1 MALQFN
7 PGNEDKSGQ
16 ILGAHQISAANT
28 RQQGKM
34 ALAQGIASG
43 VTSVA
48 EGALGAL
55 SNYTQ
60 QGEIA
65 GIAQT
70 KIKAA
75 QEFGQQYGMD
85 MSFMDELLKDTKN
98 PAQLN
103 AMADIALMH
112 LGQGMKNSYGR
123 EQHNMSMQR
132 MAAQSQM
139 AGANQMGGIY
149 GRADAAAPPNMRPVA
164 PAPAGPPQ
172 GFAPNFSV
180 IP

>member
-34 ALAQGIASG
+34 ALAQGVASG

-112 LGQGMKNSYGR
+112 LGQGMKNSYQDRGH
-123 EQHNMSMQR
+123 ELSMQR
-132 MAAQSQM
+132 MAQQSGFTQ
-139 AGANQMGGIY
+139 ANQANAASL
-149 GRADAAAPPNMRPVA
+149 RPAAPPPGPTRTPWQGFQVA
-164 PAPAGPPQ
+164 PGIDT
-172 GFAPNFSV
+172 SR
-180 IP
+180 